1 MIWTLVLSAL
11 VLAVVPAALFWAN
24 LRYYVPPPAVAS
36 DREVSPVSVLIPAR
50 NEENTIRAAVES
62 ALASIGVDLEIV
74 VLDDG
79 SEDATAKIV
88 SDIAARD
95 RRVRLLTAPPLP
107 AGWCGKQHACA
118 LLARS
123 AAHPLLVF
131 LDADVRLHPDGLVWL
146 IAFLEAS
153 GADLVSGIPRQE
165 TGTFLERLVIPLI
178 HFILLGFL
186 PLRRMRASRHP
197 AYSAGC
203 GQLFLTR
210 RDAYERMGGH
220 GTIRTSLHDGITLP
234 RAYRAAGLATDLC
247 DATDLAVCRMY
258 RNASALWN
266 GLAKNAVEGLARP
279 ALIVPTTLLLFGGQ
293 VLPFLL
299 LFLLPWAGGAT
310 VPILLAILVSYLP
323 RWLGLRRFRQSPI
336 GCILHPLGVVV
347 LLLIQWYG
355 LLRWFLGCPVG
366 WKGRVHPVAVG
377 QAVSKEVSHGEK

>member
-1 MIWTLVLSAL
+1 MVCLALAAL
-11 VLAVVPAALFWAN
+11 VLAAVPAALFWLN
-24 LRYYVPPPAVAS
+24 LRLYRSPPLPMP
-36 DREVSPVSVLIPAR
+36 DRLTPVISILIPAR
-50 NEENTIRAAVES
+50 NEENAIRAAVES
-62 ALASIGVDLEIV
+62 ALASTGVEVEIV

-88 SDIAARD
+88 SDIAARE
-95 RRVRLLTAPPLP
+95 RRVRLLSAPPLP

-118 LLARS
+118 VLARS
-123 AAHPLLVF
+123 AVHPLLVF
-131 LDADVRLHPDGLVWL
+131 LDADVRLHPDGLARL
-146 IAFLEAS
+146 IAFLDAS

-197 AYSAGC
+197 AYASGC

-220 GTIRTSLHDGITLP
+220 GAIRTSLHDGITLP

-258 RNASALWN
+258 RNASALWL

-279 ALIVPTTLLLFGGQ
+279 GLIVPSTLLLFGGQ
-293 VLPFLL
+293 VLPILL
-299 LFLLPWAGGAT
+299 VPLLPWAGWAT
-310 VPILLAILVSYLP
+310 VPILSAVFLSYLP
-323 RWLGLRRFRQSPI
+323 RLLGLRRFRQSLV
-336 GCILHPLGVVV
+336 GCIFHPLGVAV

-355 LLRWFLGCPVG
+355 LLRWLLGRPVG
-366 WKGRVHPVAVG
+366 WKGRVPPAATSSVV
-377 QAVSKEVSHGEK
+377 QTN

>member
-1 MIWTLVLSAL
+1 MIWILALSAL
-11 VLAVVPAALFWAN
+11 VLAIAPAALFWSN
-24 LRYYVPPPAVAS
+24 LRHYRPPPAVAS
-36 DREVSPVSVLIPAR
+36 DREVRSVSVLIPAR
-50 NEENTIRAAVES
+50 NEENAIRAAVDAVQS
-62 ALASIGVDLEIV
+62 SVGVELEIL

-88 SDIAARD
+88 SDLAALD

-118 LLARS
+118 VLARS
-123 AAHPLLVF
+123 ASHPLLVF
-131 LDADVRLHPDGLVWL
+131 LDADVRLSPAGLAQL
-146 IAFLEAS
+146 IAFLDAS

-197 AYSAGC
+197 AYAAGC

-220 GTIRTSLHDGITLP
+220 GAIRASMHDGITLP

-258 RNASALWN
+258 RDASALWN

-279 ALIVPTTLLLFGGQ
+279 ALIVPTTLLLLGGQ
-293 VLPFLL
+293 VLPMALVP
-299 LFLLPWAGGAT
+299 LLPWAGWAT
-310 VPILLAILVSYLP
+310 VPIFSAIFFSYLP
-323 RWLGLRRFRQSPI
+323 RFLGLRRFRQSLS
-336 GCILHPLGVVV
+336 GCILHPLGIVV
-347 LLLIQWYG
+347 LLLVQWYG
-355 LLRWFLGCPVG
+355 FFRWLRGRPVG
-366 WKGRVHPVAVG
+366 WKGRIPTA
-377 QAVSKEVSHGEK
+377 